1 MTETI
6 VYLNGTFM
14 PQSEAM
20 ISPLDRG
27 FLFGDGIYEV
37 IPAYDRKMV
46 GFTPHI
52 ARLQTSLSAIGI
64 TLDWSVDKWRKVL
77 NELLEH
83 NSGDSLAVYIQVSRG
98 VSPKRQHGFP
108 DNVKPTM
115 FMMCYAIKPPVN
127 YDDSDNKGLALVS
140 QQDLRWRQCHI
151 KSTSLLGNVLHYQS
165 SQDHKVDECLL
176 YNENKQI
183 TEASSCNVFVV
194 KDKQIFTP
202 PLDSQ
207 LLPGIT
213 RAIVLDLLTTQTNYQ
228 VFEQNISLQ
237 QARSADEIW
246 LTSSTKN
253 IAPAVSLDGEAIADG
268 KIGEIYKELNLL
280 FNKFKYDY

>member
-1 MTETI
+1 MTEAT
-6 VYLNGTFM
+6 VYLNGKFM
-14 PQSEAM
+14 PQNEAM

-46 GFTPHI
+46 GFGPHI
-52 ARLQTSLSAIGI
+52 ARLQSSLTAIGI
-64 TLDWSVDKWRKVL
+64 SLDWSDEKWRIIL
-77 NELLEH
+77 SELLAQ

-108 DNVKPTM
+108 DNVEPTL
-115 FMMCYAIKPPVN
+115 FMMCYAIKAPVN
-127 YDDSDNKGLALVS
+127 YDDNNNKGLALVS

-176 YNENKQI
+176 YNESDQI

-194 KDKQIFTP
+194 KDNQVFTP

-213 RAIVLDLLTTQTNYQ
+213 RAIVLDLLKTHTDYQ
-228 VFEQNISLQ
+228 VMEQNISLE
-237 QARSADEIW
+237 QARLADEIW

-253 IAPAVSLDGEAIADG
+253 IAPAITLDGENIADG
-268 KIGEIYKELNLL
+268 KIGKVYKQINSL

>member
-1 MTETI
+1 MTDSI
-6 VYLNGTFM
+6 VFLNGTFM

-46 GFTPHI
+46 GFAPHI
-52 ARLQTSLSAIGI
+52 RRLQNSLTAIGI
-64 TLDWSVDKWRKVL
+64 NLDWSEDKWRQ
-77 NELLEH
+77 LLSDLLRQ
-83 NSGDSLAVYIQVSRG
+83 NSGDSLAIYIQVSRG

-108 DNVKPTM
+108 DNIEPTL

-127 YDDSDNKGLALVS
+127 YDDGNHQGLALVS

-165 SQDHKVDECLL
+165 SQDHNVDECLL
-176 YNENKQI
+176 FNEAEQI

-194 KDKQIFTP
+194 KNKQIFTP
-202 PLDSQ
+202 SLDSQ

-213 RAIVLDLLTTQTNYQ
+213 RAIVLDLLRTHTDYQ
-228 VFEQNISLQ
+228 VLEQNIILQ

-253 IAPAVSLDGEAIADG
+253 IAPAITLDGEKIGSG
-268 KIGEIYKELNLL
+268 KIGKTYKEVNSL
-280 FNKFKYDY
+280 FNQFKYDY